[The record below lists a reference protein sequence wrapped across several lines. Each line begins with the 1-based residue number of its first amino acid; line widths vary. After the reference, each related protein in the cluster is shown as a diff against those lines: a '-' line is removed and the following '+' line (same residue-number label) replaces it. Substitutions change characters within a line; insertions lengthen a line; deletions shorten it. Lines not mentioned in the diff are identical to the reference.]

1 VTFRPCLTTG
11 LALSFQL
18 LEGHIKQFNAFSQ
31 EFFVLLSGLS
41 HLNFIDIVKFVVFNI
56 LAPSRKAAKFF
67 KLASGLR
74 LNPA

>member
-1 VTFRPCLTTG
+1 MIFFDYNHKILKFFYQKGQNKSRHLNFR
-11 LALSFQL
+11 
-18 LEGHIKQFNAFSQ
+18 K
-31 EFFVLLSGLS
+31 GLS